1 MVMINVTLEC
11 RHCQSQNLIRYGLAA
26 NGKQRFLCH
35 DCGQRSRENPQP
47 NGYTAEQ
54 REMILRAY
62 DERSSLRGLERTFG
76 VSRKSVSTWLKKSS
90 RHCRP

>member
-11 RHCQSQNLIRYGLAA
+11 RHCQSRNLIRYGRAA

-76 VSRKSVSTWLKKSS
+76 VSRKSVSVWLKKSS